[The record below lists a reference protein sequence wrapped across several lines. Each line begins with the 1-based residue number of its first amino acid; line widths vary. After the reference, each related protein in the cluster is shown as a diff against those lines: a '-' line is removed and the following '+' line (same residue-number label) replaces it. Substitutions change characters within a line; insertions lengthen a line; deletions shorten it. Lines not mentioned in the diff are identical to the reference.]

1 MLLLAISYCHC
12 TYRPV
17 NSSFDSHPPPQDHDT
32 LGFRLAR
39 GHTYLGDMA
48 SSLRRRMKILWLAP
62 KKTWL
67 SSVKMTLSHWSLTFH
82 LTLTLLTF
90 SSLKHFCGTL
100 VDINIAVQF
109 METLVWVCD
118 SVDHSCWLNHPNGQV
133 WLSEAASLKIFHLW
147 GPDSVGSRWEVCFL
161 CTPSS

>member
-1 MLLLAISYCHC
+1 
-12 TYRPV
+12 
-17 NSSFDSHPPPQDHDT
+17 
-32 LGFRLAR
+32 
-39 GHTYLGDMA
+39 MA

-67 SSVKMTLSHWSLTFH
+67 SSVKITLSHWSLTFH

-109 METLVWVCD
+109 IETLVWVCD
-118 SVDHSCWLNHPNGQV
+118 SVDHSYWLNHPNGQV

-147 GPDSVGSRWEVCFL
+147 GPDSVGSRWEVCFFVHPL
-161 CTPSS
+161 FLNLTIIWKLFYHECWVYQQYAVMYNPHSSQIQYFSRRSSESILFF

>member
-1 MLLLAISYCHC
+1 MSLYLIGLLIVPS
-12 TYRPV
+12 TVTP
-17 NSSFDSHPPPQDHDT
+17 SPPPIIT
-32 LGFRLAR
+32 LSFRLA
-39 GHTYLGDMA
+39 GEHKYFGDMA
-48 SSLRRRMKILWLAP
+48 LSLRRRMKILWLAS

-82 LTLTLLTF
+82 LTLPLLTF
-90 SSLKHFCGTL
+90 SSLKHFCDTL

-118 SVDHSCWLNHPNGQV
+118 SVDHSYWLNHPNGQV
-133 WLSEAASLKIFHLW
+133 RLSEAASLKIFHLW
-147 GPDSVGSRWEVCFL
+147 GQDSVGSRWEVCFL